1 MSTAVC
7 STSLGKVEIIL
18 RIISIVLCV
27 GTVAAAATALL
38 AILSIE
44 DLEANGNYEDGGLHK
59 SGAIWFI
66 FAAGLGLIFESII
79 TILRLLEVN
88 INVFGKV
95 DLVLRSLLIVS
106 LLAGG
111 AANAYYAADN
121 DDTYDRLKPCPD
133 HNPHTDLEEL
143 CVDVK
148 WLRDSEIAIAALST
162 SVIVAFGAL
171 AIITI
176 STITRKN

>member
-1 MSTAVC
+1 M
-7 STSLGKVEIIL
+7 
-18 RIISIVLCV
+18 

-95 DLVLRSLLIVS
+95 VS
-106 LLAGG
+106 V
-111 AANAYYAADN
+111 
-121 DDTYDRLKPCPD
+121 
-133 HNPHTDLEEL
+133 E
-143 CVDVK
+143 
-148 WLRDSEIAIAALST
+148 
-162 SVIVAFGAL
+162 
-171 AIITI
+171 
-176 STITRKN
+176 